1 MVAYSRFQILEKV
14 RSAGKDCILG
24 YGSIERLNHVPC
36 TVEKMIEGPFMRGD
50 FSLADIAAAPFFQVR
65 AERRVLRITCK
76 SDTYIVKLP
85 HTKVNLRGELIR
97 TKRKSADSL
106 ST

>member
-1 MVAYSRFQILEKV
+1 MICLIRPDQPIPSPANSQITLQIIFLVACSRLQILEKV

-24 YGSIERLNHVPC
+24 YGSMERLNEVLC

-65 AERRVLRITCK
+65 AERRVVTN
-76 SDTYIVKLP
+76 
-85 HTKVNLRGELIR
+85 HM
-97 TKRKSADSL
+97 
-106 ST
+106 